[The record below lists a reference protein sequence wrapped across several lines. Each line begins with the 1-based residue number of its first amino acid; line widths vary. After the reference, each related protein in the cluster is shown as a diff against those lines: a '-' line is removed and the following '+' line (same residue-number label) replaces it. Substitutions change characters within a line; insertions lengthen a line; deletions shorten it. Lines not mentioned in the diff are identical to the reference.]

1 MQYDEN
7 ARKAAQCADV
17 AARGTGPGLSAAVSL
32 PQAVEHE
39 RAAKSLAAEVVTLLG
54 QALRCR
60 LDNGERALHVHRP
73 AADADFVKALAA
85 SLDEALAEAQGL
97 LLA

>member
-1 MQYDEN
+1 
-7 ARKAAQCADV
+7 
-17 AARGTGPGLSAAVSL
+17 
-32 PQAVEHE
+32 
-39 RAAKSLAAEVVTLLG
+39 
-54 QALRCR
+54 
-60 LDNGERALHVHRP
+60 LHVHRP